1 MYLLMSGHFQAVD
14 VPSLVIFHEI
24 AEISTVCFDGR
35 GAVTLLFQQFEI
47 AFRQCVFPFGLGM
60 PHVNPAVI
68 NIGVGRIAVVKIRQA
83 ESG

>member
-1 MYLLMSGHFQAVD
+1 MKSLKQARYV
-14 VPSLVIFHEI
+14 L
-24 AEISTVCFDGR
+24 TVE

-47 AFRQCVFPFGLGM
+47 AFRQCVFPFGFGM